1 MKDMKKTGDSKENFW
16 KEYEKLPDAIKE
28 ALFSEDNFKV
38 VSDICETN
46 GISDEEMKSQLM
58 KYIGKTLMGK
68 LPIKD
73 FFVTLELEMDMET
86 NKAKT
91 ISREIDRK
99 IFSGLRI
106 ALNKIY
112 SSNVAENKIVS
123 DNKKDKDGVEIPVPK
138 KEEYKDP
145 YKESLI

>member
-1 MKDMKKTGDSKENFW
+1 MKSTGDSKETFW
-16 KEYEKLPDAIKE
+16 KEYEKLPDPIKE
-28 ALFSEDNFKV
+28 ALFSEENFKI
-38 VSDICETN
+38 VSDICEAN
-46 GISDEEMKSQLM
+46 GITSDESKSKLM
-58 KYIGKTLMGK
+58 KYVGKTLMGK

-86 NKAKT
+86 NKAKA

-112 SSNVAENKIVS
+112 STNIAENKIVS
-123 DNKKDKDGVEIPVPK
+123 DNKRNKDGTEIPIPSK
-138 KEEYKDP
+138 NEYKDP
-145 YKESLI
+145 YKEPLI

>member
-1 MKDMKKTGDSKENFW
+1 MKNTGDSKETFW

-28 ALFSEDNFKV
+28 ALFSEDNFKI

-46 GISDEEMKSQLM
+46 GITGDESKSELM
-58 KYIGKTLMGK
+58 KYIGRTLMGK

-73 FFVTLELEMDMET
+73 FFITLELEMDMET

-112 SSNVAENKIVS
+112 SKSIAENKIVS
-123 DNKKDKDGVEIPVPK
+123 DNKKDKDGIEIPTPSK
-138 KEEYKDP
+138 GEYKDP
-145 YKESLI
+145 YKEPLI

>member
-1 MKDMKKTGDSKENFW
+1 
-16 KEYEKLPDAIKE
+16 
-28 ALFSEDNFKV
+28 
-38 VSDICETN
+38 
-46 GISDEEMKSQLM
+46 M
-58 KYIGKTLMGK
+58 KYVGKTLMGK

-86 NKAKT
+86 NKAKA

-112 SSNVAENKIVS
+112 STNIAENKIVS
-123 DNKKDKDGVEIPVPK
+123 DNKRNKDGTEIPMPSK
-138 KEEYKDP
+138 NEYKDP
-145 YKESLI
+145 YKEPLI

>member
-1 MKDMKKTGDSKENFW
+1 MKSTGDSKETFW
-16 KEYEKLPDAIKE
+16 KEYEKLPDPIKE
-28 ALFSEDNFKV
+28 ALFSEENFKI
-38 VSDICETN
+38 VSDICEAN
-46 GISDEEMKSQLM
+46 GITSDESKSKLM
-58 KYIGKTLMGK
+58 KYVGKTLMGK

-86 NKAKT
+86 NKAKA

-112 SSNVAENKIVS
+112 STNIAENKIVS
-123 DNKKDKDGVEIPVPK
+123 DNKRNKDGTEIPMPSK
-138 KEEYKDP
+138 NEYKDP
-145 YKESLI
+145 YKEPLI

>member
-1 MKDMKKTGDSKENFW
+1 
-16 KEYEKLPDAIKE
+16 
-28 ALFSEDNFKV
+28 
-38 VSDICETN
+38 
-46 GISDEEMKSQLM
+46 
-58 KYIGKTLMGK
+58 MGK

-73 FFVTLELEMDMET
+73 FFITLELEMDMET
-86 NKAKT
+86 KKAKA

-123 DNKKDKDGVEIPVPK
+123 DNKKDKDGIEIPVPSK
-138 KEEYKDP
+138 GEYKDP
-145 YKESLI
+145 YKEPLI

>member
-1 MKDMKKTGDSKENFW
+1 MNYMKKTGDSKDAFW

-28 ALFSEDNFKV
+28 ALFSEENFKI
-38 VSDICETN
+38 VSDICEVN
-46 GISDEEMKSQLM
+46 GVTGEDSKSELM
-58 KYIGKTLMGK
+58 KYVGRTLMGK

-123 DNKKDKDGVEIPVPK
+123 DNKKDKDGIEIPAPSK
-138 KEEYKDP
+138 SEYKDP
-145 YKESLI
+145 YKEPLI

>member
-1 MKDMKKTGDSKENFW
+1 MKKTGDSKDAFW

-28 ALFSEDNFKV
+28 ALFSEENFKI
-38 VSDICETN
+38 VSDICEIN
-46 GISDEEMKSQLM
+46 GITDDSSKSQLM
-58 KYIGKTLMGK
+58 KYIGRTLMGK

-73 FFVTLELEMDMET
+73 FFITLELEMDMET
-86 NKAKT
+86 KKAKA

-123 DNKKDKDGVEIPVPK
+123 DNKKDEDGIEIPIPSK
-138 KEEYKDP
+138 GEYKDP
-145 YKESLI
+145 YKEPLI

>member
-1 MKDMKKTGDSKENFW
+1 MKNTGDSKDIFW

-28 ALFSEDNFKV
+28 ALFSEENFKI
-38 VSDICETN
+38 VSDICELN
-46 GISDEEMKSQLM
+46 GITDDESKSQLM
-58 KYIGKTLMGK
+58 KYIGRTLMGK

-73 FFVTLELEMDMET
+73 FFITLELEMDMET
-86 NKAKT
+86 KKAKA

-112 SSNVAENKIVS
+112 SASVAENKIVS
-123 DNKKDKDGVEIPVPK
+123 DNKKDKDGIEIPIPSK
-138 KEEYKDP
+138 GEYKDP
-145 YKESLI
+145 YKEPLI

>member
-1 MKDMKKTGDSKENFW
+1 MNSTGDSKEAFW

-28 ALFSEDNFKV
+28 ALFSEENFEI
-38 VSDICETN
+38 VSDICEAN
-46 GISDEEMKSQLM
+46 GITSDESKSKLM
-58 KYIGKTLMGK
+58 KYVGKTLMGK

-86 NKAKT
+86 NKAKA

-112 SSNVAENKIVS
+112 STNIAENKIVS
-123 DNKKDKDGVEIPVPK
+123 DNKRNKDGTEIPMPSK
-138 KEEYKDP
+138 NEYKDP
-145 YKESLI
+145 YKEPLI